1 MRISKAFSVKSL
13 SAIAREL
20 GVSTATVSYVY
31 NDKWRENR
39 IHPDLAERVR
49 RKLEEERGAPNP
61 LGRQL
66 QSGRTQTVG
75 LLLPYLEQPYY
86 LNLLAGIE
94 QRLSESDYMV
104 LLGVAHWQQQDR
116 QVELAERML
125 ARRVDALL
133 MSPRPAQ
140 DLSQF
145 LSSVI
150 RNGDQPLL
158 FVDNYLPECG
168 AGRAVSDNRWG
179 ARQAVKKCLQEGR
192 KRILFLGAN
201 SAVAVLQDRYLGYC
215 DALDESSLG
224 DADSLT
230 VWRDGGD
237 AAALETLRDLFGRRN
252 RPDAILA
259 TSFFQFLPVVKLL
272 EELGLTHPED
282 VLLVGFDEA
291 LESWPPDT
299 VRNVIKEPLL
309 VVRQAAAEMGR
320 AVVDLALAGI
330 DGRNS
335 QGQERLIRPFLSWQP
350 DE

>member
-1 MRISKAFSVKSL
+1 MKSL

-20 GVSTATVSYVY
+20 GVSAATVSYVY

-75 LLLPYLEQPYY
+75 VLLPYLDQPYY

-140 DLSQF
+140 DLSDF
-145 LSSVI
+145 VASVI

-158 FVDNYLPECG
+158 FV
-168 AGRAVSDNRWG
+168 R
-179 ARQAVKKCLQEGR
+179 
-192 KRILFLGAN
+192 
-201 SAVAVLQDRYLGYC
+201 
-215 DALDESSLG
+215 
-224 DADSLT
+224 
-230 VWRDGGD
+230 
-237 AAALETLRDLFGRRN
+237 
-252 RPDAILA
+252 
-259 TSFFQFLPVVKLL
+259 
-272 EELGLTHPED
+272 
-282 VLLVGFDEA
+282 
-291 LESWPPDT
+291 
-299 VRNVIKEPLL
+299 
-309 VVRQAAAEMGR
+309 
-320 AVVDLALAGI
+320 
-330 DGRNS
+330 
-335 QGQERLIRPFLSWQP
+335 
-350 DE
+350 